1 MTFVFAKIR
10 SLGKLLWSY
19 KLFIALFL
27 IFLPAVW
34 DLLQPGFFPMH
45 DDLQV
50 FRLYEVDKCFQ
61 DFQIPCRW
69 VPDAGF
75 GYGYPLMQFYP
86 PMPYYPMQLL
96 KMMGLGFFWPVKI
109 MFALSFIV
117 SGFGMYLL
125 AKEFFGKKGGLLSAV
140 MYVYAPYHSVDVY
153 VRGAMNEAWGM
164 AWFPFVLLYIYRLVT
179 GKNNKKDF
187 LLLSIFLSLQLTSHN
202 VMTMVFAPSAIIW
215 AIFWLIQSKNFSK
228 IKDLIISG
236 LLGVGLSAFF
246 FIPVV
251 LEQKFVHVDS
261 MIVGYFNFL
270 AHFAD
275 IKQLFFSSLWG
286 YGGSTWGPEDG
297 MSFSVGLLQWI
308 FALVAGIIALFNFKK
323 NKLNSLIIWMFV
335 SFALFYAF
343 LTHSRSSFI
352 WNHISI
358 LQFAQFP
365 WRLVA
370 LAVFYFSFCAGF
382 LLSVKVGETQKK
394 ILLASFITII
404 IFWNLPFF
412 RVDKHLTVSFQ
423 EKLSGLQ
430 WENQVTGGIFDY
442 LPRSAPKPPGAP
454 AFNYPIYIQGLG
466 GIKQYLSGTNWQEF
480 TANTS
485 STSAQIMLPLY
496 SYPGLVVKLDG
507 QKTAFQS
514 DPELGRVILEIPQG
528 EHHVSAKIGTT
539 KVRLFSD
546 LTTLLS
552 LIILFTLAK
561 KLKNGK

>member
-1 MTFVFAKIR
+1 MTFVFEKLR
-10 SLGKLLWSY
+10 SLGKYLWSH
-19 KLFIALFL
+19 KLVLVLFL
-27 IFLPAVW
+27 LFLPAVW

-45 DDLQV
+45 DDLQI
-50 FRLYEVDKCFQ
+50 FRLYEVDKCIQ
-61 DFQIPCRW
+61 DLQVPCRW

-86 PMPYYPMQLL
+86 PMPYYPMELL
-96 KMMGLGFFWPVKI
+96 KLLGLGFFWPVKI

-117 SGFGMYLL
+117 SGFGMYYL
-125 AKEFFGKKGGLLSAV
+125 AKEFFGKKGGILSAIV
-140 MYVYAPYHSVDVY
+140 YVYAPYHSVDVY

-164 AWFPFVLLYIYRLVT
+164 AWFPFVLLYLYRLIT
-179 GKNNKKDF
+179 GKSIKKDF
-187 LLLSIFLSLQLTSHN
+187 LLLSVFLSMQLTSHN

-215 AIFWLIQSKNFSK
+215 AIFWLIQSKNFSRV
-228 IKDLIISG
+228 KDLILSG
-236 LLGVGLSAFF
+236 ILGVGLSAFF

-275 IKQLFFSSLWG
+275 IKQLFFSRLWG

-308 FALVAGIIALFNFKK
+308 LALVAGLIALFNFKK
-323 NKLNSLIIWMFV
+323 NKINSLIIWMFIG
-335 SFALFYAF
+335 FAFFYAF
-343 LTHSRSSFI
+343 LTHSKSSVI

-370 LAVFYFSFCAGF
+370 LAVFYFSFCSGF
-382 LLSVKVGETQKK
+382 LLSIKITNLQKK
-394 ILLASFITII
+394 ILLASLVII
-404 IFWNLPFF
+404 VIFWNLPYF
-412 RVDKHLTVSFQ
+412 RVDKHLTVSIQ

-454 AFNYPIYIQGLG
+454 AFNYPIFIKGLG
-466 GIKQYLSGTNWQEF
+466 GIKNYTAGTNWQKFE
-480 TANTS
+480 TNVS
-485 STSAQIMLPLY
+485 SSSAEVMLPLY
-496 SYPGLVVKLDG
+496 SYPGIVVKVDGLKSKFTADLD
-507 QKTAFQS
+507 
-514 DPELGRVILEIPQG
+514 LGRVIVEVPQG
-528 EHHVSAKIGTT
+528 EHQVTAKVGTT
-539 KVRLFSD
+539 TVRLLSD
-546 LTTLLS
+546 LMS
-552 LIILFTLAK
+552 LISLIVLFVLTK
-561 KLKNGK
+561 KARNGK